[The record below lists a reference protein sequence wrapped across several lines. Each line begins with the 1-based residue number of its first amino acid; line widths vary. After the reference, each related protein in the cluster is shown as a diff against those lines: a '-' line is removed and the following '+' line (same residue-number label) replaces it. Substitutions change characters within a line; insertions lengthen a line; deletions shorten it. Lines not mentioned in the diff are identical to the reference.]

1 MKRTIITGFFALCA
15 LVLFAQQEKEKVM
28 YIKLTDGTVLEYHVS
43 AIRGEMYFKG
53 KAVVK
58 DDDYTQISRADLVL
72 DGTRININLTA
83 EFCCDDPNVTTG
95 NYMRDWGIVYS
106 TSPDVT
112 IENGTLIDLSN
123 LGFVMYNNDMD
134 LTSGSISFKMGESV
148 SVNSSTDV
156 YADLEYNT
164 TYYFRSYVRC
174 PTPDFRDEQYFYSKE
189 QSVNT
194 GKPSMEYYDIHTIP
208 AYAAEYGYVFPTEE
222 AWATFDEQYPYFECC
237 INDVIFA
244 AHWNDYLTPERHEAL
259 KAQCTTV
266 HECAEGKLY
275 LLDTVGEEF
284 FEYLLGVYAVEY
296 TMPGYTELLD
306 ESTHTVGAYV
316 ECDASWNVPGNG
328 YWKYT
333 ADEKK
338 NPSIQIQ
345 LSKDMLA
352 NYRYKVELTLAPNTD
367 PEETLPSK
375 VTVKIFYA
383 TGGVTI
389 ANKLVTNVGEC
400 TVITADELVS
410 NSFGE
415 ASIEILSDMKIG
427 PEGKKY
433 SPILRVAQIKVIPCG
448 PSSES
453 MSVE

>member
-106 TSPDVT
+106 TSPNVT
-112 IENGTLIDLSN
+112 IENGALIDLSN
-123 LGFVMYNNDMD
+123 LQIVKYDNDMD

-156 YADLEYNT
+156 YADLDYNT

-174 PTPDFRDEQYFYSKE
+174 PALDRDEQYFYSKE

-194 GKPSMEYYDIHTIP
+194 GKPSMEYYDVHTIP

-222 AWATFDEQYPYFECC
+222 AWAAFDEQYPYFSLSIPSCKET
-237 INDVIFA
+237 IITR
-244 AHWNDYLTPERHEAL
+244 WSEYLTPERIEVL
-259 KAQCTTV
+259 KSQCNTIY
-266 HECAEGKLY
+266 ECTEGILY
-275 LLDTVGEEF
+275 LIDVIGEDF
-284 FEYLLGVYAVEY
+284 YQYLLSIYEVEAVLSE
-296 TMPGYTELLD
+296 EANVLD
-306 ESTHTVGAYV
+306 ASTNTVATYI
-316 ECDASWNVPGNG
+316 ECDASWNVPGDG

-333 ADEKK
+333 ADAKK
-338 NPSIQIQ
+338 NPTVTFS
-345 LSKDMLA
+345 LPKMLMA
-352 NYRYKVELTLAPNTD
+352 NYLYDVEIVLAPNTEA
-367 PEETLPSK
+367 EETLPSK
-375 VTVKIFYA
+375 VTARMSYKE
-383 TGGVTI
+383 GGSNVL
-389 ANKLVTNVGEC
+389 ANQYETNVAEC
-400 TVITADELVS
+400 SVITIEGLEIAT
-410 NSFGE
+410 FTE
-415 ASIEILSDMKIG
+415 ATLEIASVMGTGSRDPDKNKFL
-427 PEGKKY
+427 
-433 SPILRVAQIKVIPCG
+433 PILRVAQIKITPRRK
-448 PSSES
+448 
-453 MSVE
+453 

>member
-1 MKRTIITGFFALCA
+1 MKRIFYTALCA
-15 LVLFAQQEKEKVM
+15 LMTLSTVAQTEKVM
-28 YIKLTDGTVLEYHVS
+28 RVHMTDGTVKEYHVGALRDFS
-43 AIRGEMYFKG
+43 FTGL
-53 KAVVK
+53 AVVS
-58 DDDYTQISRADLVL
+58 DDDYTQISQLDLVME
-72 DGTRININLTA
+72 GYEINFDITA
-83 EFCCDDPNVTTG
+83 DFGFNDSYVNTEG
-95 NYMRDWGIVYS
+95 AIYGQDWGILYS

-112 IENGTLIDLSN
+112 VENGTLVELKWPLTNVNELSSHR
-123 LGFVMYNNDMD
+123 V
-134 LTSGSISFKMGESV
+134 SFRMGESV
-148 SVNSSTDV
+148 SDRDNYYNDEGV
-156 YADLEYNT
+156 YADLEYAT
-164 TYYFRSYVRC
+164 TYYFRSFVYR
-174 PTPDFRDEQYFYSKE
+174 PAIGDLYEEQYFYSAVN
-189 QSVNT
+189 SVEVGN
-194 GKPSMEYYDIHTIP
+194 PSMSLYGASILPDHV
-208 AYAAEYGYVFPTEE
+208 AEKGYVFPSFS
-222 AWATFDEQYPYFECC
+222 AWDEFDEQYPYFECC

-306 ESTHTVGAYV
+306 ELTHTVGTYV

-400 TVITADELVS
+400 TVITTDELVS

-453 MSVE
+453 VSVE

>member
-1 MKRTIITGFFALCA
+1 MKRIFYTALCA
-15 LVLFAQQEKEKVM
+15 LMTLGVSAQTEKVM
-28 YIKLTDGTVLEYHVS
+28 RVHKTDGTVMEYHVAALRDFS
-43 AIRGEMYFKG
+43 FTGM
-53 KAVVK
+53 AVVS
-58 DDDYTQISRADLVL
+58 DDDYTQISKLDLVMEGNEINI
-72 DGTRININLTA
+72 DVTANFGFDDQYITGTRY
-83 EFCCDDPNVTTG
+83 G
-95 NYMRDWGIVYS
+95 QDWGILYS

-112 IENGTLIDLSN
+112 LENGTLVELKSPLN
-123 LGFVMYNNDMD
+123 STNAPSSHYV
-134 LTSGSISFKMGESV
+134 SFRMGESV
-148 SVNSSTDV
+148 RDWEYNYNEEGVNV
-156 YADLEYNT
+156 YLEYAT
-164 TYYFRSYVRC
+164 TYYFRSFVYR
-174 PTPDFRDEQYFYSKE
+174 PAIGDLYEEQYFYSAVK
-189 QSVNT
+189 SVEVGN
-194 GKPSMEYYDIHTIP
+194 PSMSLYGASILPGYV
-208 AYAAEYGYVFPTEE
+208 AEKGYVFPSSS
-222 AWATFDEQYPYFECC
+222 AWSGFDELYPYFEGYRY
-237 INDVIFA
+237 DEIFA
-244 AHWNDYLTPERHEAL
+244 AHWNDYLTPERYEAL

-275 LLDTVGEEF
+275 LLDTIGEEF
-284 FEYLLGVYAVEY
+284 LDSLLGVYAVEY
-296 TMPGYTELLD
+296 TMSGYTALLD
-306 ESTHTVGAYV
+306 ELTHTVGTYV

-375 VTVKIFYA
+375 VTVKIFYD

-389 ANKLVTNVGEC
+389 ANRLVTNVGEC
-400 TVITADELVS
+400 TVITTDELVS

-415 ASIEILSDMKIG
+415 ACIEILSDMKIG

-453 MSVE
+453 VSEE